1 MGLLEDVIAGA
12 IGYGIASAK
21 DSKVVGDIIDNCVK
35 RMTIEEIIE
44 NYARRHLDIYSCNND
59 FAHRLHTIAQRYEE
73 YDYES
78 VYGDGK

>member
-1 MGLLEDVIAGA
+1 MGLFEDILAGA
-12 IGYGIASAK
+12 IVYGIASAK

-35 RMTIEEIIE
+35 RMTIEEIVE
-44 NYARRHLDIYSCNND
+44 NYARLHLEIYSCNND

-78 VYGDGK
+78 VYGNQ

>member
-1 MGLLEDVIAGA
+1 MGLFEDILAGA

-21 DSKVVGDIIDNCVK
+21 DSMVVGDILDNCVK
-35 RMTIEEIIE
+35 RMTIEELID
-44 NYARRHLDIYSCNND
+44 NYARRHLEIYSCNND

-78 VYGDGK
+78 VYGGR

>member
-78 VYGDGK
+78 VYGDK